1 MLLPRE
7 GQIEDEQIFVRW
19 TDGGV
24 HSSIEGNLGLVGKGA
39 TGGQG
44 AEKRAKTQAD
54 DLTGEYPTKS
64 QSKPASSGESAYDTK
79 REKGKSCSFA

>member
-7 GQIEDEQIFVRW
+7 GHIEDDKMFIRW
-19 TDGGV
+19 NDGGV
-24 HSSIEGNLGLVGKGA
+24 HSSIEGNLGSVANRA

-44 AEKRAKTQAD
+44 AKSRAKTQAD

-64 QSKPASSGESAYDTK
+64 QSKLASSGESAYDTK